1 MWDVGAM
8 VVGDLG
14 TLLGGWTGG
23 SVGGGDAGGGV
34 LGGVSILV
42 SIASSASTTW
52 SRPVPTRARPWAAAS
67 STIAW
72 VCSRSC

>member
-14 TLLGGWTGG
+14 TLGGLTGG

-34 LGGVSILV
+34 LGGV

>member
-8 VVGDLG
+8 VVGDLV

-34 LGGVSILV
+34 LGGV

-67 STIAW
+67 STIA
-72 VCSRSC
+72 

>member
-1 MWDVGAM
+1 MWDVGVM
-8 VVGDLG
+8 VVGGLG
-14 TLLGGWTGG
+14 TLDGLTGG

-34 LGGVSILV
+34 LGGVSI
-42 SIASSASTTW
+42 ASSASTTW
-52 SRPVPTRARPWAAAS
+52 SRLVPTRAWPWAAAS

>member
-34 LGGVSILV
+34 LGGVSI
-42 SIASSASTTW
+42 APSASTTW

>member
-34 LGGVSILV
+34 LGGVSI
-42 SIASSASTTW
+42 ASSASTTW

>member
-1 MWDVGAM
+1 M

-14 TLLGGWTGG
+14 TLGGLTGG
-23 SVGGGDAGGGV
+23 SVGGGDAGSGV
-34 LGGVSILV
+34 LGGV

-52 SRPVPTRARPWAAAS
+52 SRLVPTRARPWAAAS
-67 STIAW
+67 ATIAW

>member
-14 TLLGGWTGG
+14 TLGGWTGG

-34 LGGVSILV
+34 LGGVSI
-42 SIASSASTTW
+42 ASSASTTW
-52 SRPVPTRARPWAAAS
+52 SRLVPTRARPWAAAS
-67 STIAW
+67 ATIAW

>member
-1 MWDVGAM
+1 MWDVGVM

-14 TLLGGWTGG
+14 TLGGLTGG

-34 LGGVSILV
+34 LGGV